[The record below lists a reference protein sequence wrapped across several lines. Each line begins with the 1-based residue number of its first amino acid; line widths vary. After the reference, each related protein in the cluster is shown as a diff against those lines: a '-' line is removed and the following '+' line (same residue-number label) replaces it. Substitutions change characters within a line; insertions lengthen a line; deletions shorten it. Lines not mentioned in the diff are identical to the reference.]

1 MPTRPDH
8 LPLATLTDMKKRLG
22 LTRRRH
28 VDLVRVSSAVC
39 RCRRVA

>member
-1 MPTRPDH
+1 MN
-8 LPLATLTDMKKRLG
+8 KRSD

-39 RCRRVA
+39 SCCAGC